1 MEEAQKK
8 EAAVV
13 TVAEMFVKALEH
25 EQVEYAFGIPGEENL
40 DVVNAMV
47 AAAKDLG
54 HTYHVG
60 VVECKDSFYGQ
71 HSPETKPVSYEL
83 LNKWQAWLRLGCKAS
98 EMESAALFIVASY
111 LGVRCGSN
119 FLVVGNQEREA
130 AGLDNPIC
138 HDTEAPIRVAVEAI
152 RKLMKQDKENNR

>member
-1 MEEAQKK
+1 MNVKGGYCHRTGAIRMEGTSK
-8 EAAVV
+8 
-13 TVAEMFVKALEH
+13 
-25 EQVEYAFGIPGEENL
+25 EYAPIEFPAVANL

-119 FLVVGNQEREA
+119 FLVVGNQERRRPVWTIPSA
-130 AGLDNPIC
+130 MTRRRPSGWLWRRSGN
-138 HDTEAPIRVAVEAI
+138 
-152 RKLMKQDKENNR
+152 